1 MPKRGLIILLDD
13 GPQMASK
20 WPVIRNGLAQM
31 MMVLPSDTWIACK
44 FNIGSLSVRFT

>member
-20 WPVIRNGLAQM
+20 WSVIRNGLAQM
-31 MMVLPSDTWIACK
+31 MLVLPPDTWITCK
-44 FNIGSLSVRFT
+44 YLWTI